1 MPVAVHLVEVLA
13 LITALGMIVAF
24 TFFIVAA
31 DRILFLALLIVKV
44 NCLLPNQILLIIL
57 FLFPKPLS
65 IVFTALMYK
74 AEAILLWT
82 LNRILYVAG
91 AVGTSM
97 VCGDK

>member
-31 DRILFLALLIVKV
+31 DRILFLALLIVK
-44 NCLLPNQILLIIL
+44 
-57 FLFPKPLS
+57 PLS